1 MRTRAAEW
9 SERVQAWR
17 ESGQTAPAF
26 AEGKGYS
33 ASLLRWWGSE
43 LSRRSGSAKPVRVA
57 RVVRRAQQDAPLTV
71 AVGEARIEV
80 RTGFDRALLRELVDA
95 LGARR

>member
-43 LSRRSGSAKPVRVA
+43 LARRSGPSRPVRVA
-57 RVVRRAQQDAPLTV
+57 RVVRGPARETLLTV
-71 AVGEARIEV
+71 CVGAARVEV
-80 RTGFDRALLRELVDA
+80 RPGFDRALLRELVDA
-95 LGARR
+95 LGAAR